1 MDVGSADR
9 GCRDAKEGTVRSDL
23 GDGLVREDDP
33 AGLDED
39 CCSHI
44 GDNVTHFRESESRRG
59 LEYTSGLHDRLILN
73 VPMKRGSGSTP

>member
-44 GDNVTHFRESESRRG
+44 GDNNSQSSEGKSRRD
-59 LEYTSGLHDRLILN
+59 LRYTSGLNERLILN
-73 VPMKRGSGSTP
+73 VPMKRVSVTTP